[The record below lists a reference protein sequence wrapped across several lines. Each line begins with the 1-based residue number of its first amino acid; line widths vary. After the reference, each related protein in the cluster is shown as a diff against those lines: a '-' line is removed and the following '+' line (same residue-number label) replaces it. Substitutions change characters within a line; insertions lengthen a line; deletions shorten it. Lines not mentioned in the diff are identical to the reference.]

1 MEKEKKEKVMR
12 LTEGEKSLIEF
23 LREREVFLTE
33 LEVAIDRAIFE
44 KAEVKKI
51 VEIKNKAAN
60 ELYDQELNAL
70 GQFRQLLSGLRS
82 SRNN

>member
-12 LTEGEKSLIEF
+12 LTEAEKSLIEF
-23 LREREVFLTE
+23 LRDRELFLTE

-51 VEIKNKAAN
+51 VEIKNKSAN

-70 GQFRQLLSGLRS
+70 GHFRQLLSGLRS
-82 SRNN
+82 SRIN